1 MLIDHWDVETLKQR
15 IWENV
20 VPLRDVSK
28 ALNLPDHCVIWQGPT
43 SGNKSS
49 TRGYGYGRI
58 SYRGK
63 THAVHRLVYVLYKGP
78 LTPKKQVDH
87 ICNNRLC
94 CNPHHLE
101 LVTHK
106 ENQRRR
112 SKRKKSNA
120 I

>member
-1 MLIDHWDVETLKQR
+1 MLVDHWDVEELKNR
-15 IWENV
+15 IHKQIKNV
-20 VPLRDVSK
+20 YNPEFK
-28 ALNLPDHCVIWQGPT
+28 HWCYEWQGQT
-43 SGNKSS
+43 SGSKNQ

-106 ENQRRR
+106 TNQRRR
-112 SKRKKSNA
+112 SKRNKQK
-120 I
+120 